1 MPAISTRPRPFR
13 FRMVTRDAAG
23 IEHDVGVYASVDETC
38 EVGDLV
44 SSCNHMFE
52 IRAIE
57 PAACAEEQATLLVQP
72 VL

>member
-1 MPAISTRPRPFR
+1 
-13 FRMVTRDAAG
+13 
-23 IEHDVGVYASVDETC
+23 
-38 EVGDLV
+38 V
-44 SSCNHMFE
+44 SSCNHVFE